1 LTSDSYRRYDSP
13 FVPEIRRRVTGTELL
28 RDTSNEFL
36 LFAVGVFHRR
46 VVLSMVV
53 AVASRRSSLKMTSEE
68 KSQSSGE
75 DLSGDAPAD
84 LRTFGRYVIEKKLGE
99 GGMGAVYRAV
109 DSNLKRTV
117 ALKILPR
124 EKARNEV
131 LVKRFQ
137 AEAQATAQLRH
148 KNIVCVYDSGELD
161 GFLYIAM
168 EYVDGIDVQD
178 LVMRKGGLSV
188 KRSLDI
194 IKQVAR
200 ALEHAHEQS
209 IVHRDIKPANLLI
222 DRDGNVKLADM
233 GLARSIAETEEAG
246 ITRAGTTVGTVDY
259 MSPEQA
265 RDSKSADCRS
275 DMYSLGATWYHMLV
289 GKPIFPDGDLLNK
302 ITAHATT
309 APPDPRDV
317 RPNVPESVVQIMHKM
332 LEKKAVRRYQT
343 PTELIHDLEN
353 GFSGATDSG
362 NAGAADGGEKLL
374 SLDILAGLAEE
385 DTAADEEIRERAR
398 KVSAR
403 SARSRREKKDG
414 SGIYRLSKG
423 VAIPETTDLPARKA
437 RTQSEAASASTKL
450 KTVNKKARKSGSKS
464 STSISKKSETA
475 SGADTIADAA
485 ETSSSIPSPR
495 EVMLARNVRNRR
507 AAENRKQMLAMGGG
521 LLAVLVVAYLVFTSM
536 FGASAPEA
544 PASTGSGAD
553 RAPAASA
560 TAGSPAPTSG
570 SSAVPGRQPPRR
582 VE

>member
-1 LTSDSYRRYDSP
+1 M
-13 FVPEIRRRVTGTELL
+13 
-28 RDTSNEFL
+28 
-36 LFAVGVFHRR
+36 A
-46 VVLSMVV
+46 V
-53 AVASRRSSLKMTSEE
+53 AVASRRTSLKMTSGE
-68 KSQSSGE
+68 KNQSSGE
-75 DLSGDAPAD
+75 ESSGNAHAD

-124 EKARNEV
+124 EKAKNAV
-131 LVKRFQ
+131 LVKRFE
-137 AEAQATAQLRH
+137 AEAQTAAQLRH

-161 GFLYIAM
+161 GYLYIAM

-200 ALEHAHEQS
+200 ALEHAHEQT

-222 DRDGNVKLADM
+222 DRDGNIKLADM

-275 DMYSLGATWYHMLV
+275 DMYALAATWYHMLV
-289 GKPIFPDGDLLNK
+289 GKPLFPNGDLLNK

-309 APPDPRDV
+309 DPPDPRDV
-317 RPNVPESVVQIMHKM
+317 RPNIPESVVQIMHKM
-332 LEKKAVRRYQT
+332 LEKKPARRFQT
-343 PTELIHDLEN
+343 PAELIHDLEH
-353 GFSGATDSG
+353 GFSETPEVGK
-362 NAGAADGGEKLL
+362 AGPDGGEKLL

-385 DTAADEEIRERAR
+385 DTAADEEIRGRAQKSSSKPKR
-398 KVSAR
+398 AKGSDTYGLPADSA
-403 SARSRREKKDG
+403 
-414 SGIYRLSKG
+414 L
-423 VAIPETTDLPARKA
+423 PETTDLPASKA
-437 RTQSEAASASTKL
+437 KSSGEVAVAPAKSKSA
-450 KTVNKKARKSGSKS
+450 KKKSRKSGSKS
-464 STSISKKSETA
+464 STSIPKKSAA
-475 SGADTIADAA
+475 STDTIAESSD
-485 ETSSSIPSPR
+485 TSSAIPSR
-495 EVMLARNVRNRR
+495 RAVMLARNVRHRSD
-507 AAENRKQMLAMGGG
+507 AESRKEMMAMGGG
-521 LLAVLVVAYLVFTSM
+521 LVAVLIIGYLVYSSM

-544 PASTGSGAD
+544 PVPTGAAPTGP
-553 RAPAASA
+553 PAATAPVGNSA
-560 TAGSPAPTSG
+560 PDAGRPAAPS
-570 SSAVPGRQPPRR
+570 RQPPRR

>member
-1 LTSDSYRRYDSP
+1 MT
-13 FVPEIRRRVTGTELL
+13 
-28 RDTSNEFL
+28 
-36 LFAVGVFHRR
+36 
-46 VVLSMVV
+46 V
-53 AVASRRSSLKMTSEE
+53 AVASRRTSLKMTSEG
-68 KSQSSGE
+68 QNPSSGE
-75 DLSGDAPAD
+75 DTSSGNAAAD

-124 EKARNEV
+124 DKAKNDI

-137 AEAQATAQLRH
+137 AEAEAAAQLRH

-161 GFLYIAM
+161 GYLYIAM

-200 ALEHAHEQS
+200 ALEHAHEQT

-275 DMYSLGATWYHMLV
+275 DMYSLAATWYHMLV
-289 GKPIFPDGDLLNK
+289 GKPLFPNGDLLNK

-309 APPDPRDV
+309 DPPDPRDV
-317 RPNVPESVVQIMHKM
+317 RPNIPESVVQIMHRM
-332 LEKKAVRRYQT
+332 LEKKPARRYQT
-343 PTELIHDLEN
+343 PSELIHDLEH
-353 GFSGATDSG
+353 GYSATSSDSES
-362 NAGAADGGEKLL
+362 APADGGDKLL

-385 DTAADEEIRERAR
+385 DNAADEEIRSR
-398 KVSAR
+398 KPASR
-403 SARSRREKKDG
+403 SKREKNGHRGLGAD
-414 SGIYRLSKG
+414 L
-423 VAIPETTDLPARKA
+423 AIPETTDLPIRKPKSSGEVA
-437 RTQSEAASASTKL
+437 
-450 KTVNKKARKSGSKS
+450 TVTAKPKKKKPRKSGSKS
-464 STSISKKSETA
+464 STSIPKRSA
-475 SGADTIADAA
+475 SATDTIADSAD
-485 ETSSSIPSPR
+485 TSSAIPSRR
-495 EVMLARNVRNRR
+495 EAMLARNVRQRR
-507 AAENRKQMLAMGGG
+507 AAEGRKQAMMMGAGIV
-521 LLAVLVVAYLVFTSM
+521 AVLIVGYLAFSAMMGPSTSDGQPPAGTTPAGVAPGGTS
-536 FGASAPEA
+536 GTPAPGGNAS
-544 PASTGSGAD
+544 SGA
-553 RAPAASA
+553 PKAAS
-560 TAGSPAPTSG
+560 PA
-570 SSAVPGRQPPRR
+570 RQPPRR

>member
-1 LTSDSYRRYDSP
+1 M
-13 FVPEIRRRVTGTELL
+13 
-28 RDTSNEFL
+28 
-36 LFAVGVFHRR
+36 A
-46 VVLSMVV
+46 V
-53 AVASRRSSLKMTSEE
+53 AVASRRTSLKMTSEE
-68 KSQSSGE
+68 KNQSSGE
-75 DLSGDAPAD
+75 ETSGNAPAD

-124 EKARNEV
+124 EKAKNEI
-131 LVKRFQ
+131 LVKRFE
-137 AEAQATAQLRH
+137 AEAQAAAQLRH

-161 GFLYIAM
+161 GYLYIAM

-200 ALEHAHEQS
+200 ALEHAHEQT

-275 DMYSLGATWYHMLV
+275 DMYSLAATWYQMLV
-289 GKPIFPDGDLLNK
+289 GKPLFPNGDLLNK

-309 APPDPRDV
+309 APPDPRDI
-317 RPNVPESVVQIMHKM
+317 RPNIPESIVQIIHKM
-332 LEKKAVRRYQT
+332 LEKKPARRYQT
-343 PTELIHDLEN
+343 PAELIHDLEH
-353 GFSGATDSG
+353 GFSETSDAEKAVPDS
-362 NAGAADGGEKLL
+362 GEKLL
-374 SLDILAGLAEE
+374 NLDILAGLAEE
-385 DTAADEEIRERAR
+385 DTAADEEIRGRAR
-398 KVSAR
+398 KSSSR
-403 SARSRREKKDG
+403 SKREKG
-414 SGIYRLSKG
+414 SDTYGLPADIA
-423 VAIPETTDLPARKA
+423 VPETTDLPARKTKSSGEVA
-437 RTQSEAASASTKL
+437 VAPAKSTKK
-450 KTVNKKARKSGSKS
+450 KTRKSGLKS
-464 STSISKKSETA
+464 STSIPKKAASASE
-475 SGADTIADAA
+475 TIADSS
-485 ETSSSIPSPR
+485 ETSSAIPSRR
-495 EVMLARNVRNRR
+495 EVMLARNVRHRR
-507 AAENRKQMLAMGGG
+507 DAESRKQMMAMGGG
-521 LLAVLVVAYLVFTSM
+521 LVAVLIIGYLVFSSM

-544 PASTGSGAD
+544 PAPTGSAPAGAPTAAEPVGNSTPD
-553 RAPAASA
+553 TVRPAAS
-560 TAGSPAPTSG
+560 S
-570 SSAVPGRQPPRR
+570 RQPPRR